1 MDSDRSRAAEVL
13 DQLVRPAAAP
23 RPSLAGRWPQLIGRW
38 PRFAAVAVAVVAVVA
53 VVLALTVWRRPPP
66 IDERLPVADGE
77 RTGSSLDTAVDA
89 AGGDADP
96 TATGDEVGAEG
107 SRGEGSVGENDP
119 PAQLVVHVAGAVT
132 SPGVVHLAGGSRV
145 VDAVRAAGGLRADAD
160 PDRTNLAA
168 PLTDGQRVVVPV
180 LGQPL
185 PPDVVLPGG
194 PSAPD
199 GASGADPTGTDGPID
214 LNAATE
220 AELDTLPGVGPAT
233 AKAIVTHRDAE
244 GPFRTVEDLLDVR
257 GIGEAKLEAVRDLVT
272 VAGTP

>member
-1 MDSDRSRAAEVL
+1 VVHSDRSRAAEVL
-13 DQLVRPAAAP
+13 DELVRPATASRLSLAT
-23 RPSLAGRWPQLIGRW
+23 RWSSLAGSW
-38 PRFAAVAVAVVAVVA
+38 PRFAAVAVVAVALVA
-53 VVLALTVWRRPPP
+53 VVLVLTVWRRPPP
-66 IDERLPVADGE
+66 IDERLPLADAD
-77 RTGSSLDTAVDA
+77 RTASSLDTAGDA
-89 AGGDADP
+89 AGETADP
-96 TATGDEVGAEG
+96 TTTVDGTGVAAPGREE
-107 SRGEGSVGENDP
+107 DP
-119 PAQLVVHVAGAVT
+119 PAQLVVHVAGAVM

-185 PPDVVLPGG
+185 PSDVVLPGA
-194 PSAPD
+194 PVEPD
-199 GASGADPTGTDGPID
+199 GGSGADATGTAGPID

-233 AKAIVTHRDAE
+233 AQAIVAHREAE
-244 GPFRTVEDLLDVR
+244 GPFRTVDDLLDVR

-272 VAGTP
+272 VGATP